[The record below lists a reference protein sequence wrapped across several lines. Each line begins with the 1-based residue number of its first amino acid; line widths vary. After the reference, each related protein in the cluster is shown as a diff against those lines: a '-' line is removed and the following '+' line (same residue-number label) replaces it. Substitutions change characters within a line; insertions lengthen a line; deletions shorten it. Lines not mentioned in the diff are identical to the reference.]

1 MKTINDFK
9 KNEVNGQQLI
19 SISGG
24 AGANVQVVTTRNG
37 NTVTAVYYDDAN
49 GNGRLDSN
57 ERVIEIQ
64 RYTLHAQ

>member
-9 KNEVNGQQLI
+9 GIELNCEQLI

-24 AGANVQVVTTRNG
+24 AANVQVVTTRNG
-37 NTVTAVYYDDAN
+37 NTVTAVFYDDAN

-57 ERVIEIQ
+57 EAVIEIR
-64 RYTLHAQ
+64 RYQLHAQ